1 VNPEGGHRL
10 EIVLVE
16 DDDDIR
22 ALVRTFLSVDGRFD
36 VVGEASDGSRAIQ
49 LASQLQPDAI
59 VLDVSMPVMDGST
72 ALPLIRLA
80 APAVAVV
87 IFSAL
92 APQDPRLIEACAG
105 ADGYIRKDELA
116 MLSDVLHGV
125 CSGRGQQASLAKSV
139 RPSF

>member
-1 VNPEGGHRL
+1 MGPEGGHTL

-16 DDDDIR
+16 DDDDMR
-22 ALVRTFLSVDGRFD
+22 TLVRTFLTMDGRFD

-72 ALPLIRLA
+72 ALPFLRSA
-80 APAVAVV
+80 APGVTVV

-92 APQDPRLIEACAG
+92 APQDPRLVEARAA
-105 ADGYIRKDELA
+105 ADGYVRKDEFG
-116 MLSDVLHGV
+116 MLSDVLHRAFLSRRRHG
-125 CSGRGQQASLAKSV
+125 SLAESA
-139 RPSF
+139 RPSS